1 MKSQNIFKVL
11 MVIGLWMAMKS
22 LPATAE
28 ARSDEGGSTGQ
39 QIYQQRCA
47 ICHDHPQ
54 DRIPPKEL
62 LGTRKHDYIV
72 RALTTG
78 LMQMQASGLSAA
90 EIDAVAAYLIDD
102 AKSAGPAGYKPPD
115 LEDPSL
121 RANLCKRAA
130 PRFALNPSDWN
141 GFSPDL
147 ANTRFQPRP
156 GLRVSDVRKLKPKW
170 VFAYPGARA
179 YGPPSVM
186 SGRVFLGTVIGSV
199 LSLDAKTGCTYWAT
213 EPGAPVR
220 TTVSVGKWSASL
232 EAGRATAHFAAYF
245 GDSKAVVHAVNAET
259 GESLWSTKVDDHAFA
274 TISGHPAL
282 HQGKL
287 YVPLTS
293 GEGSMGPRGDYPCC
307 TFRGSIVALDA
318 YTGEILWKTYTIPEE
333 PKPYKLNAAGTRMYA
348 PAGVGIW
355 SALTVDV
362 KRPLVYGT
370 TGESKTALSVKTSDA
385 IMAFDRNTGS
395 DKWAMQATPNDN
407 WIQGCEATPPGANCP
422 DPLGPDADFDTPG
435 MLHAIRN
442 GKSLLVAAEKSGL
455 ITAVDPDT
463 AGKILWQ
470 RNLGREA
477 DASSGAILRDRAQLG
492 VVFGMAADDN
502 NIYAAVADPSIDKGH
517 VPLGVYALD
526 VSGGAIV
533 WHTPGA
539 PVPSCSWGEKG
550 CTGAQRTAVASI
562 PGAVFAGSANGHM
575 RAYAAANGEVIWDF
589 DTARTYAAVNG
600 VAAQGGSIEGVAT
613 VMANGTLYVM
623 SGFASYGG
631 GMGNALI
638 AFSVNGK

>member
-1 MKSQNIFKVL
+1 MKSQVIFNVL
-11 MVIGLWMAMKS
+11 MVIGLWMAMQS
-22 LPATAE
+22 LPAMAE
-28 ARSDEGGSTGQ
+28 VPPDGGQSTGRL
-39 QIYQQRCA
+39 IYQQRCA
-47 ICHDHPQ
+47 LCHDHPQ
-54 DRIPPKEL
+54 DRIPPKEV

-90 EIDAVAAYLIDD
+90 EIDAVAAYVIDD

-121 RANLCKRAA
+121 QANLCKRAA
-130 PRFALNPSDWN
+130 PRLALNTSDWN

-156 GLRVSDVRKLKPKW
+156 GLRVSDVCKLKPKW
-170 VFAYPGARA
+170 VLAYPGARA
-179 YGPPSVM
+179 YGPPSAT
-186 SGRVFLGTVIGSV
+186 SGRVFLGTVLGSV

-220 TTVSVGKWSASL
+220 TTVSVGKWPPSPGAERS
-232 EAGRATAHFAAYF
+232 TVHFAAYF
-245 GDSKAVVHAVNAET
+245 GDSKAVVHAVDAET
-259 GESLWSTKVDDHAFA
+259 GEPLWSTKVDDHAFA
-274 TISGHPAL
+274 TISGHPTL

-293 GEGSMGPRGDYPCC
+293 GEGSMGPRGDYSCC

-318 YTGEILWKTYTIPEE
+318 YTGKVLWKAYTIPEE
-333 PKPYKLNAAGTRMYA
+333 PKPYKLNAAGTQMFA

-362 KRPLVYGT
+362 KRGLVYGT

-385 IMAFDRNTGS
+385 IMAFEGETGAS
-395 DKWAMQATPNDN
+395 KWFTQATANDN
-407 WIQGCEATPPGANCP
+407 WIQGCETIPPGANCP
-422 DPLGPDADFDTPG
+422 DPLGPDADFDTPA
-435 MLHAIRN
+435 MLHTMRN
-442 GKSLLVAAEKSGL
+442 GKPLLVAAEKSGL
-455 ITAVDPDT
+455 ITAIDPDA

-470 RNLGREA
+470 RNLALEA
-477 DASSGAILRDRAQLG
+477 NVPAQAVLRDRAQLG
-492 VVFGMAADDN
+492 VVFGMAADDS
-502 NIYAAVADPSIDKGH
+502 NIYAAVADPSTDKGH
-517 VPLGVYALD
+517 VPLGMYALD
-526 VSGGAIV
+526 ASNGTIV

-539 PVPSCSWGEKG
+539 PVPSCSWGERG
-550 CTGAQRTAVASI
+550 CTGAQRTAVTSI

-575 RAYAAANGEVIWDF
+575 RAYAARSGQVIWDF

-600 VAAQGGSIEGVAT
+600 VAAQGGSIEGVST
-613 VMANGTLYVM
+613 VIANGTLYVM

-631 GMGNALI
+631 GMGDALI